1 MLLFM
6 DDSTELMHHATAKS
20 SPIINKFSET
30 HLKAC
35 NVIQTTSLRIAL
47 GVPIWTPNV
56 ILLKLAGQEILSG
69 KIKRLA
75 IQFFIKQI
83 ATQPFSA
90 LFHTPDKIYSQ
101 LVEKDAESLRIT
113 FRTLNCI
120 PDHVIS
126 LPIFPH
132 SNPNVCEIFL
142 KDFYFQNKE
151 LPSSIISSDFIE
163 CIQRF
168 FPNHFII
175 ATDGSK
181 SHCHTSIAGFSC
193 LQQFCYRIHPL
204 NSLLTAEV
212 LAICQALDELILP
225 ETDILILSDS
235 FSALSSLKNISFHS
249 PKVIQRLAAKI
260 HIRKNLNQKIALLW
274 VPGHSGVSWN
284 EKADSIAKQVSDF
297 SPYIDWIASEDILS
311 HLKKQSFQITE
322 ENYHKSK
329 YQSLIG
335 NIPDIL
341 TISKWTG
348 NRVQD
353 RLIARIISKTIT
365 TPGLLSR
372 FNLHPDPLC
381 RVCNEIN
388 DISHILLRCQKYAS
402 VRVTLWRKL
411 NIVSANITYDVLL
424 SHVLVNKNHLLIFVQ
439 TLKYFDI
446 D

>member
-1 MLLFM
+1 
-6 DDSTELMHHATAKS
+6 
-20 SPIINKFSET
+20 
-30 HLKAC
+30 
-35 NVIQTTSLRIAL
+35 
-47 GVPIWTPNV
+47 
-56 ILLKLAGQEILSG
+56 
-69 KIKRLA
+69 
-75 IQFFIKQI
+75 
-83 ATQPFSA
+83 
-90 LFHTPDKIYSQ
+90 
-101 LVEKDAESLRIT
+101 
-113 FRTLNCI
+113 
-120 PDHVIS
+120 
-126 LPIFPH
+126 
-132 SNPNVCEIFL
+132 
-142 KDFYFQNKE
+142 
-151 LPSSIISSDFIE
+151 
-163 CIQRF
+163 
-168 FPNHFII
+168 
-175 ATDGSK
+175 
-181 SHCHTSIAGFSC
+181 
-193 LQQFCYRIHPL
+193 
-204 NSLLTAEV
+204 
-212 LAICQALDELILP
+212 
-225 ETDILILSDS
+225 
-235 FSALSSLKNISFHS
+235 FHS

-274 VPGHSGVSWN
+274 VPGYSGVSWN
-284 EKADSIAKQVSDF
+284 EKTDYIAKQVSDF

-353 RLIARIISKTIT
+353 RLVARIISKTIT

-372 FNLHPDPLC
+372 FNLHLDPLC

-424 SHVLVNKNHLLIFVQ
+424 SHVLVNKNHLHIFVA
-439 TLKYFDI
+439 TSVLGPFFVYFPFRRPLYFRWNCFNTVKDCFNLCYGTTCKFFCN

>member
-1 MLLFM
+1 M
-6 DDSTELMHHATAKS
+6 
-20 SPIINKFSET
+20 
-30 HLKAC
+30 
-35 NVIQTTSLRIAL
+35 Q
-47 GVPIWTPNV
+47 
-56 ILLKLAGQEILSG
+56 
-69 KIKRLA
+69 
-75 IQFFIKQI
+75 
-83 ATQPFSA
+83 
-90 LFHTPDKIYSQ
+90 
-101 LVEKDAESLRIT
+101 SLRIT
-113 FRTLNCI
+113 FRNLNCI
-120 PDHVIS
+120 PDHIIS

-132 SNPNVCEIFL
+132 SNPNACEIFL
-142 KDFYFQNKE
+142 NDFYFQNKE
-151 LPSSIISSDFIE
+151 LPSSIISSDFID
-163 CIQRF
+163 CIQRL

-175 ATDGSK
+175 TTDGSK

-193 LQQFCYRIHPL
+193 LQQFCYCIHPL
-204 NSLLTAEV
+204 NSVFTAEV
-212 LAICQALDELILP
+212 LAICKALDELVIP
-225 ETDILILSDS
+225 EKDILILSDS
-235 FSALSSLKNISFHS
+235 FSTLSSLKNISFYS

-260 HIRKNLNQKIALLW
+260 HIRKNLNQKIALMW
-274 VPGHSGVSWN
+274 VPGHSEVSWN
-284 EKADSIAKQVSDF
+284 EKADSITKQVSDS

-311 HLKKQSFQITE
+311 HLKEQSFQITE

-329 YQSLIG
+329 YQLLIG
-335 NIPDIL
+335 NFPDIL

-411 NIVSANITYDVLL
+411 NIASENITYDVLL
-424 SHVLVNKNHLLIFVQ
+424 SHVLVNKNKLLIFIQ